1 MLSQYILFHYGRP
14 AEVLPFADGPTSG
27 LEYPARYVRACV
39 ERHPGP
45 WGRAL
50 DLGCAVGGTSFELA
64 RYFDEV
70 VGIDLSRR
78 FISAARALQR
88 AGRLPYRRVEAGIVT
103 SDALARVP
111 AEIERSRTRFLIG
124 DATAVPRS
132 LGTFDLVVL
141 ANLLDRVGDPA
152 RCLAQMRDLVRPGGR
167 LVISSPFTWM
177 TEYTP
182 RSKWLGGVRR
192 GGREVQVHDSLLRL
206 LRSDFALVR
215 RVDVPFTIRD
225 HARKYQWA
233 VADATVWERR

>member
-1 MLSQYILFHYGRP
+1 
-14 AEVLPFADGPTSG
+14 
-27 LEYPARYVRACV
+27 
-39 ERHPGP
+39 
-45 WGRAL
+45 
-50 DLGCAVGGTSFELA
+50 
-64 RYFDEV
+64 
-70 VGIDLSRR
+70 
-78 FISAARALQR
+78 
-88 AGRLPYRRVEAGIVT
+88 VEAGIVT